1 MIATQWRSSS
11 PSETSVYSGARGFPG
26 DTSTVPFQARTQAVQ
41 EASQIMSSRGF
52 RWPDANDAQL
62 PFSGMYPLAHGPE
75 SAWLADALTALT
87 GIDDEIA
94 EENLPAVDTATKAEA
109 ERLIRALAQHP
120 CAPSVYPT
128 QDGEIAIHF
137 KSPSRPDS
145 VVILLN
151 NGGQAECYAYTGG
164 RSRRAHYDVS
174 SDFSIGFLEDQLRA
188 LAPARAGVSAGG
200 RRIDIDLRDMMFGV
214 GSLNTL

>member
-1 MIATQWRSSS
+1 MIATPWRSSS
-11 PSETSVYSGARGFPG
+11 PSEDSGARGFPG
-26 DTSTVPFQARTQAVQ
+26 DTSTVPLLARIQAVQ
-41 EASQIMSSRGF
+41 KASQIMPRHGC
-52 RWPDANDAQL
+52 RWPDANDARL
-62 PFSGMYPLAHGPE
+62 PFSGMYLLPQGLE
-75 SAWLADALTALT
+75 SAWLADALAALT
-87 GIDDEIA
+87 RIDDEIA
-94 EENLPAVDTATKAEA
+94 EDNLPAVNTATKAEA
-109 ERLIRALAQHP
+109 ERLIRALAHHP
-120 CAPSVYPT
+120 CDPSVYPT

-137 KSPSRPDS
+137 KSSSRPDS

-188 LAPARAGVSAGG
+188 LAPERVGVSARA